1 MNPLISAASVI
12 AAGLA
17 VGLASIGSGI
27 GQGTAMDIV
36 LMIGAIFFIGLIAF
50 ISFYSYKEKILA
62 YDEDANQNSKKS
74 IKSTESKESQEL
86 EESTESKKSQELEES
101 TESKESDKST
111 ESKQSKENI
120 HYIRPYP
127 INGFDINLKSIN
139 GFSKSSWVWNLVVAK
154 IVCEFIEII
163 YGTRERI
170 IYARIY
176 YFYDGR
182 PLPARRIVSCKVSN
196 HLRDMTIRSS
206 HIMLLEF
213 NEINK
218 SYKIFRIFHANDSI

>member
-74 IKSTESKESQEL
+74 IKSTESKE
-86 EESTESKKSQELEES
+86 SQELEES